1 MSGAPPPVGERRPA
15 LLYSPNLQGHRIT
28 YCRVLA
34 DVLTELGFR
43 VVVAARLRGPA
54 VAGDPLLLDL
64 AGRRGVT
71 VHDIGDADATATLDT
86 LAATIRRAGA
96 AVTLLTEADTLLPAL
111 AERRRR
117 AAPALGGRVV
127 GLFIR
132 STNYEYRPRVSALR
146 RARTRLAEARDR
158 RVGEAGFHEG
168 LVPRRIPLDAA
179 LVLDERFALAHA
191 RSHQWMPDI
200 FRELAE
206 PSPAGAAETR
216 DWAPR
221 LRGFLDADRRRPL
234 VVYTGPSDRRRGY
247 DTLLR
252 LCLAEHGRFL
262 HCGERDAEL
271 ERDGADVR
279 AARETLAARGDL
291 LETGAPYLSAAT
303 ADLFLDA
310 ARCVALPYRGHDGS
324 SGSMLQAVAAGR
336 PVLVPDRGLSA
347 WRVRS
352 FGLGVVYRDGDDAD
366 LARRFRELCRVGPEP
381 YHAATGRYTA
391 LFSRDQVRAAIA
403 RAVAVRGEGAR
414 LPQQVLGIG
423 APGSAGSSATTEA
436 VAR

>member
-1 MSGAPPPVGERRPA
+1 VNGAPPPAGERRPA

-34 DVLTELGFR
+34 DVLTELGYR
-43 VVVAARLRGPA
+43 VVVAARLRDPA

-71 VHDIGDADATATLDT
+71 MHDIGDADATATLDT

-111 AERRRR
+111 AERRRA
-117 AAPALGGRVV
+117 AAPTLAGRVV

-132 STNYEYRPRVSALR
+132 STNYEYRPRASALR
-146 RARTRLAEARDR
+146 RARTRLGEARHG
-158 RVGEAGFHEG
+158 RVGEAVFHES
-168 LVPRRIPLDAA
+168 LVPRRVVLDAA

-200 FRELAE
+200 FRELGE
-206 PSPAGAAETR
+206 PSPAGQAETR

-221 LRGFLDADRRRPL
+221 LREFLAAGEGRPL
-234 VVYTGPSDRRRGY
+234 VVYTGPSDHRRGY

-252 LCLAEHGRFL
+252 LCVAEQGRFA

-271 ERDGADVR
+271 ERESADVGAAR
-279 AARETLAARGDL
+279 AALAARGDL
-291 LETGAPYLSAAT
+291 LETGVPYVSAAT
-303 ADLFLDA
+303 ADLFLAA
-310 ARCVALPYRGHDGS
+310 ARCVALPYRAHDGS

-352 FGLGVVYRDGDDAD
+352 FGLGAVYRDGDDAD

-381 YHAATGRYTA
+381 YREAAASYTA
-391 LFSRDQVRAAIA
+391 LFGREQVAAAIT
-403 RAVAVRGEGAR
+403 RAVAVRGDGAR
-414 LPQQVLGIG
+414 LPQQALRDAVVDGTP
-423 APGSAGSSATTEA
+423 AKA